1 MKLPGLRQAVGGAL
15 ERRGWRKQDDLR
27 QVGMEPEFLELYE
40 RCAEFTMTSV
50 ERMYALYKATEHVVK
65 AGVPGDLV
73 ECGVWR
79 GGSSMLSALALQRLG
94 DDERKIY
101 LYDTFEGMS
110 EPDERDVSFRGD
122 VAAPKWQSLDAGGVN
137 EWCYS
142 PLEEVEANMLSTG
155 IDRDRLRF
163 VKGKVEDTL
172 PATMPER
179 ISLLRLDTDWY
190 ESTYHELRHLFPL
203 LSTGGV
209 LIVDDYGH
217 WEGAREA
224 TDRYL
229 AEVDAPILLNRVDYT
244 GRVGVRVS

>member
-1 MKLPGLRQAVGGAL
+1 MLREAIGVAL
-15 ERRGWRKQDDLR
+15 ERRGWRKLA
-27 QVGMEPEFLELYE
+27 VHEHTGLEPEFLELHA
-40 RCAEFTMTSV
+40 RCEKFTMTSL
-50 ERMYALYKATEHVVK
+50 ERMYALYKATEYVVS
-65 AGVPGDLV
+65 ADIPGDVV

-79 GGSSMLSALALQRLG
+79 GGSSMLSALVLKRLG
-94 DDERKIY
+94 DEQRSIH

-110 EPDERDVSFRGD
+110 EPDQRDVAFSGNA
-122 VAAPKWQSLDAGGVN
+122 AAPKWEASNAGEVN

-155 IDRDRLRF
+155 MDRDRLRF

-203 LSTGGV
+203 LSAGGV
-209 LIVDDYGH
+209 LIIDDYGH
-217 WEGAREA
+217 WAGAREA

-229 AEVDAPILLNRVDYT
+229 AEVGSSILLNRIDYT
-244 GRVGVRVS
+244 GRIGVKAG